1 MPDATLGAKVTN
13 MNKTSPLASKFS
25 KQMQTVINH
34 YKLIHEKTEL
44 CTDAVGV
51 GRSSGKVAGKKKD
64 NKKLISVFLKDE

>member
-13 MNKTSPLASKFS
+13 MNKTSSLASKFS

-44 CTDAVGV
+44 RTDAVGV
-51 GRSSGKVAGKKKD
+51 GRSSGNVAGKKTQQQKID
-64 NKKLISVFLKDE
+64 QRLKG